1 MAGSGSE
8 LSTGAV
14 AAVAGGEEAK
24 LIPGARLLSLDVF
37 RGLTIASM
45 MLVNNAGNW
54 THVYAPLRHAEWH
67 GWTFTDTVFPF
78 FLWIAGV
85 AMTFSFSKRVDAGVN
100 RRYLTFHALRRGSVI
115 FALGIFLNGFP
126 YFELATLRIPGVL
139 QRIGICYFLAAVVF
153 LYASVRL
160 QAAITAVLLFVY
172 WALMTLV
179 PVPGYGAGVLEKMG
193 NLAQYLDSLFLSGH
207 MWSATKVWDPE
218 GIVSTIPAISTTLFG
233 VLTGHLLRSALTAT
247 EKTVWMLFS
256 GNLLLFAGLVW
267 DKLLPINKNLWTSS
281 YAVFMAGM
289 ALVVFG
295 VCYWI
300 IDVHGHRG
308 WCRPLAIYGMNAIA
322 VYVLAGLISRLIGI
336 WGWRQPVYEILQ
348 PFASPINASL
358 VYALGYVMLL
368 YGVAWLLH
376 RNRWFLRV

>member
-1 MAGSGSE
+1 
-8 LSTGAV
+8 
-14 AAVAGGEEAK
+14 
-24 LIPGARLLSLDVF
+24 
-37 RGLTIASM
+37 M